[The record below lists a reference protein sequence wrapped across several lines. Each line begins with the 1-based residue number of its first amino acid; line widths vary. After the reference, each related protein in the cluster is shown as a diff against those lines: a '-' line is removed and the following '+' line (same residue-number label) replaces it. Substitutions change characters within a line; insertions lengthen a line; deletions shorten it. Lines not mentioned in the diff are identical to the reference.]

1 MGNQT
6 AAPDRNFSIPTE
18 ERVRAV
24 VAGLPAFVRRLRI
37 IEDLEAAI
45 VRLLASGKHER
56 QAKWLLERLNDLVS
70 RHNRYYPVEAKLA
83 IDPRTGELLDRDGKH
98 WKPMPARS
106 LEDLRRRAAP

>member
-1 MGNQT
+1 MGRET
-6 AAPDRNFSIPTE
+6 AAPSRNFTLPTE

-45 VRLLASGKHER
+45 VRLLASGQHER
-56 QAKWLLERLNDLVS
+56 RARWLIDRLNDLVS
-70 RHNRYYPVEAKLA
+70 RHNRYYPIEAQLR
-83 IDPRTGELLDRDGKH
+83 IDPRTGELLDRDGNH

-106 LEDLRRRAAP
+106 LEDLRRRAEP